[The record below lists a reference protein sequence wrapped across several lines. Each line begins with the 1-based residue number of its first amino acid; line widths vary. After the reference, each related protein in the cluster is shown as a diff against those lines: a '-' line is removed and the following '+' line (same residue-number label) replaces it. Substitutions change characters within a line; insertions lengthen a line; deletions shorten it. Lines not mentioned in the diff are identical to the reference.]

1 MTQHHAGPTDVT
13 HLEGLLSR
21 RRLFSLGLG
30 AAAAAVA
37 LSPRLASASLPT
49 GGNRVL
55 GFYNEHTGE
64 AVKATYW
71 ENGQYDPAALKDIN
85 FILRDHHNDEVT
97 SIDVHLLDLLTELHR
112 RSGSKQA
119 FQVVCGYR
127 SPQTNAI
134 LASEGGG
141 VARNSL
147 HVSGK
152 AIDIRVADR
161 SPRQIRDCA
170 KLLRLGGVGYY
181 PRAAF
186 VHVDSGPIRYW

>member
-1 MTQHHAGPTDVT
+1 MPTS
-13 HLEGLLSR
+13 GS
-21 RRLFSLGLG
+21 
-30 AAAAAVA
+30 
-37 LSPRLASASLPT
+37 
-49 GGNRVL
+49 RVL

-71 ENGQYDPAALKDIN
+71 ENGQYDAGVLKDIN

-112 RSGSKQA
+112 RSGSTQA

-147 HVSGK
+147 HVEGK

-161 SPRQIRDCA
+161 SPRQVRDCA
-170 KLLRLGGVGYY
+170 KSLRLGGVGYY